1 MILKIQFRSKKDL
14 KNVNMFLTCM
24 NFFFYFPFQTTCI
37 ILDRFIF
44 LPYLIFTTL
53 NESRYGHTSFIFIH
67 GFHRINP
74 AYV

>member
-24 NFFFYFPFQTTCI
+24 NFFFLFSISNYMYHSQSI
-37 ILDRFIF
+37 YF